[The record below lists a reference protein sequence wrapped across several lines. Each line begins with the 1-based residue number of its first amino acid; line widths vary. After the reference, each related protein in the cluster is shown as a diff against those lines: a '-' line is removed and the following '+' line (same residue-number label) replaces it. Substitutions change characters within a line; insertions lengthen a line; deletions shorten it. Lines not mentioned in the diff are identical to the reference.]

1 MLEISYASERM
12 LQVKYV
18 LSLAPRCWP
27 AQSAQATAVYNSIA
41 EAGLGRGRFLRPT
54 RALMTTPSRATPAR
68 AGDPGKNARG
78 LNGRSE

>member
-54 RALMTTPSRATPAR
+54 RALMTTPAREKAAR
-68 AGDPGKNARG
+68 AEDPERRIKTKK
-78 LNGRSE
+78 